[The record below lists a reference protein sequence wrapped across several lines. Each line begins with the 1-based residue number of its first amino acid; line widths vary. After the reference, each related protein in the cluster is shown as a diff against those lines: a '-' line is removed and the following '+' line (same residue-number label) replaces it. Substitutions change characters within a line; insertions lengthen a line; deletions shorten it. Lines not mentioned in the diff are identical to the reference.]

1 MTEKTYVVTYGNTIQ
16 YATETEAKKLYKEMK
31 TAYKNATIKKASWN

>member
-16 YATETEAKKLYKEMK
+16 YATKTEAERIYAIVK
-31 TAYKNATIKKASWN
+31 TAYKNATIKKASF

>member
-1 MTEKTYVVTYGNTIQ
+1 MTEKTYVVTYGDNIQ
-16 YATETEAKKLYKEMK
+16 YATKTEAKKLYKKVK

>member
-1 MTEKTYVVTYGNTIQ
+1 MTEKTYVVTYGNKIH
-16 YATETEAKKLYKEMK
+16 YAPETEAKKLYKEMK